1 MILISLCY
9 LLSIK
14 RSYDPIQFQATSV
27 LFTILPS
34 IPYLVGLHFNHR
46 QTKNMQQ
53 HEKISDY
60 LEEWLW
66 INWQFQLVSIKS
78 KNTYCN
84 THHNLVCSAVA
95 DLNSTGWTVIRG
107 TFHIIFV
114 FSLSILYIVSNIVD
128 LNSSADY
135 HYSLIIIIQHKI
147 IKLKTSIKQHGWC
160 IIWRAS
166 WCCSSQLIHNRPGY
180 HLCLCMYFCAWCL
193 QVWIVNLFI
202 VNFPGSRLSSHH
214 MLLHIL
220 CLPLVQVQSNQ
231 LWSWWKDCERER
243 HRNWI
248 WSIHFSSCQILLP
261 LTSFLLL

>member
-1 MILISLCY
+1 
-9 LLSIK
+9 
-14 RSYDPIQFQATSV
+14 
-27 LFTILPS
+27 
-34 IPYLVGLHFNHR
+34 
-46 QTKNMQQ
+46 MQQ

-107 TFHIIFV
+107 TFHIIFIFV

-147 IKLKTSIKQHGWC
+147 LKLKTTIEATW
-160 IIWRAS
+160 
-166 WCCSSQLIHNRPGY
+166 P
-180 HLCLCMYFCAWCL
+180 
-193 QVWIVNLFI
+193 V
-202 VNFPGSRLSSHH
+202 HH
-214 MLLHIL
+214 MTGLPVLFKSAPAQQIWL
-220 CLPLVQVQSNQ
+220 WSVLRYVFFLPLM
-231 LWSWWKDCERER
+231 
-243 HRNWI
+243 
-248 WSIHFSSCQILLP
+248 
-261 LTSFLLL
+261 LTT

>member
-53 HEKISDY
+53 HEKINDY

-107 TFHIIFV
+107 TFHIIFIFV

-147 IKLKTSIKQHGWC
+147 LKLKTTIEATW
-160 IIWRAS
+160 
-166 WCCSSQLIHNRPGY
+166 P
-180 HLCLCMYFCAWCL
+180 
-193 QVWIVNLFI
+193 V
-202 VNFPGSRLSSHH
+202 HH
-214 MLLHIL
+214 MTGLLVLFKSAPAQQIWL
-220 CLPLVQVQSNQ
+220 WSVLRYVFFLPLM
-231 LWSWWKDCERER
+231 
-243 HRNWI
+243 
-248 WSIHFSSCQILLP
+248 
-261 LTSFLLL
+261 LTT

>member
-34 IPYLVGLHFNHR
+34 IPYLDGLHFNHR

-107 TFHIIFV
+107 TFHIIFIFV

-147 IKLKTSIKQHGWC
+147 LKLKTTIEATW
-160 IIWRAS
+160 
-166 WCCSSQLIHNRPGY
+166 P
-180 HLCLCMYFCAWCL
+180 
-193 QVWIVNLFI
+193 V
-202 VNFPGSRLSSHH
+202 HH
-214 MLLHIL
+214 MTGLPVLFKSAPAQQIWL
-220 CLPLVQVQSNQ
+220 WSVLRYVFFLPLM
-231 LWSWWKDCERER
+231 
-243 HRNWI
+243 
-248 WSIHFSSCQILLP
+248 
-261 LTSFLLL
+261 LTT

>member
-34 IPYLVGLHFNHR
+34 IPYLVGLHFNQR

-107 TFHIIFV
+107 TFHIIFIFV

-147 IKLKTSIKQHGWC
+147 LKLKTTIETTWVVHPMKGP
-160 IIWRAS
+160 
-166 WCCSSQLIHNRPGY
+166 LGLHNSATPQQT
-180 HLCLCMYFCAWCL
+180 W
-193 QVWIVNLFI
+193 
-202 VNFPGSRLSSHH
+202 LSSV
-214 MLLHIL
+214 LLYVFFAL
-220 CLPLVQVQSNQ
+220 DAYKFEL
-231 LWSWWKDCERER
+231 
-243 HRNWI
+243 
-248 WSIHFSSCQILLP
+248 SIYS
-261 LTSFLLL
+261 